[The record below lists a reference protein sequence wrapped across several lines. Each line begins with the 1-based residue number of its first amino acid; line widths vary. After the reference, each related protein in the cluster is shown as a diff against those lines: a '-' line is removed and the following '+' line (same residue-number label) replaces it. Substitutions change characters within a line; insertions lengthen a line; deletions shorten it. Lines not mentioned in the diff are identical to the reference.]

1 MGCYHGKYGFD
12 NLSHL
17 RGCLIKQLKME
28 GMNKMR
34 YPPHT
39 ADKLG
44 WARFFIL
51 KHVDFGSLGRM
62 ALLALM
68 AVFVAVFLQ
77 VTDYYTM
84 WNKIFETII
93 HQRFKFDPY

>member
-1 MGCYHGKYGFD
+1 MGHYHGKYGFD

-44 WARFFIL
+44 WARFFVL

-68 AVFVAVFLQ
+68 AVFVAVILQ
-77 VTDYYTM
+77 VTDYY
-84 WNKIFETII
+84 I
-93 HQRFKFDPY
+93 HVK